1 MHFNSEDDYRTRCG
15 NDSPCQQQ
23 SYKLS
28 FGYVSTGATQRPGKT
43 LQKTAKR
50 QGKIEE
56 TWVGTRQ
63 AQKLK
68 LNFFYLFVYL
78 FIYLFIYLIYYL
90 S

>member
-1 MHFNSEDDYRTRCG
+1 MTTAHVVETTVPVNNNPTNWVLDMYLQEPLRG
-15 NDSPCQQQ
+15 QEKP
-23 SYKLS
+23 
-28 FGYVSTGATQRPGKT
+28 

-68 LNFFYLFVYL
+68 LNFFYLF
-78 FIYLFIYLIYYL
+78 IYLIYYL

>member
-1 MHFNSEDDYRTRCG
+1 MYLQEPLRG
-15 NDSPCQQQ
+15 QEKP
-23 SYKLS
+23 
-28 FGYVSTGATQRPGKT
+28 

-68 LNFFYLFVYL
+68 LNFFYLF
-78 FIYLFIYLIYYL
+78 IYLFNLLFELNLHHTKRIHITT
-90 S
+90 